1 MISGRPVTMNPNFKC
16 FKEHP
21 NIVTGRDGPKSVD
34 SKKKRWLSWLL
45 GHVTGLQSS
54 MLHPEKYVG
63 SKISTQLSRGQQTS
77 YSFGILPTFGAVD
90 LQMLTGWG
98 NDSLTKVDLKVGEA
112 AFVTRKYHMK
122 KPGPNW
128 RIKAT
133 QWDQS
138 GLQENV
144 AQSTIFSARFCHNE
158 G

>member
-1 MISGRPVTMNPNFKC
+1 
-16 FKEHP
+16 
-21 NIVTGRDGPKSVD
+21 
-34 SKKKRWLSWLL
+34 
-45 GHVTGLQSS
+45 

-77 YSFGILPTFGAVD
+77 CSFGILPTFGAVD

-133 QWDQS
+133 QWDQADCKRMWPKVPFFLPGS
-138 GLQENV
+138 VITKGNMLRMLCPVTMFHPQ
-144 AQSTIFSARFCHNE
+144 F
-158 G
+158 